1 MLRDQVL
8 GVGGSSV
15 PEESWSFSMWQ
26 YRVSITVQH
35 PTHFLLY
42 CAFFFQLLHRRS
54 HTSVARQMDLSHFIN
69 QT

>member
-8 GVGGSSV
+8 VVGGSSV

-26 YRVSITVQH
+26 YVVSITVQH
-35 PTHFLLY
+35 PTRFLLY
-42 CAFFFQLLHRRS
+42 CAFQLLHRRS
-54 HTSVARQMDLSHFIN
+54 HTSVACQMDLSHFIN